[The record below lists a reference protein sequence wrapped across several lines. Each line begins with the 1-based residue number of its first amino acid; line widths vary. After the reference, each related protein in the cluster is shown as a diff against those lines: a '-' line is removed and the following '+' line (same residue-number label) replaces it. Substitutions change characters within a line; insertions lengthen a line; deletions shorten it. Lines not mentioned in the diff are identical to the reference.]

1 MRKIK
6 YHVNMPYLWK
16 HPNGTFYACWR
27 QDNKNRR
34 KSLGTSDEPK
44 AQRRFQ
50 NFQRD
55 LYAGRLVEIETGAR
69 KKLNEF
75 ADELVANKDATTSEA
90 NAYLYQV
97 ALNKA
102 KACWKDIPLQ
112 HITSRHIDV
121 LVIDMIREGLKPP
134 TINKNIRHIKG
145 ALSKAYEWE
154 YINKPIKFP
163 KPLEEEEQL
172 RFLTVEE
179 LRALFGA
186 IDDPEFADFCEF
198 SAYTALR
205 SGEIIRL
212 TFVDDVDNPKG
223 FLRISSKQKNRSE
236 TRIPI
241 NKHARSIIDRCRV
254 RRQGQ
259 PTLFRFNTV
268 SWVSQKFRGYADNA
282 GLHHCRFH
290 DLRHTY
296 GSHMAIMGKNPLTI
310 KELMRHKSIASTMIY
325 AKLSPEHLREESEG
339 LDYGPMPVGTKKE
352 D

>member
-1 MRKIK
+1 MIKIK

-34 KSLGTSDEPK
+34 KSLGTTDEPM
-44 AQRRFQ
+44 AQRRFR

-55 LYAGRLVEIETGAR
+55 LLAGRLVEIGTGAR

-75 ADELVANKDATTSEA
+75 ADELVADKEANTSDAT
-90 NAYLYQV
+90 AYLYEV

-112 HITSRHIDV
+112 HITSRHV
-121 LVIDMIREGLKPP
+121 GTLVKDMIREGLKPP

-145 ALSKAYEWE
+145 ALSKACEWE
-154 YINKPIKFP
+154 YISKRVKFP
-163 KPLEEEEQL
+163 KPLTEKEEIRYL
-172 RFLTVEE
+172 NIEE
-179 LRALFGA
+179 LRRLFKT
-186 IDDPEFADFCEF
+186 IDDREFSDFCEF
-198 SAYTALR
+198 SAYSALR

-212 TFVDDVDNPKG
+212 VFADVDNPKV
-223 FLRISSKQKNRSE
+223 FLRITSEQKNKSE

-241 NKHARSIIDRCRV
+241 NKHMRAIIDRCKA
-254 RRQGQ
+254 RRKGY

-268 SWVSQKFRGYADNA
+268 SWISQKFREYADKA
-282 GLHHCRFH
+282 GLNHCRFH

-296 GSHMAIMGKNPLTI
+296 GSHMAMKGKNPLAI
-310 KELMRHKSIASTMIY
+310 KELMRHKSMVSTLIY
-325 AKLSPEHLREESEG
+325 TKLSPEHLKEESED
-339 LDYGPMPVGTKKE
+339 LDYGPMPIGTKKE

>member
-1 MRKIK
+1 MSKIK
-6 YHVNMPYLWK
+6 YYVNTPYLWK
-16 HPNGTFYACWR
+16 HANGVFYACWQ

-34 KSLGTSDEPK
+34 KSLGTTDEPM
-44 AQRRFQ
+44 AQRRFR

-55 LYAGRLVEIETGAR
+55 LLAGRLVEIGTGAK

-75 ADELVANKDATTSEA
+75 ADELVADKEATTSDA
-90 NAYLYQV
+90 TAYLYEV

-112 HITSRHIDV
+112 HITSRHV
-121 LVIDMIREGLKPP
+121 GTLVKDMIREGLKPP

-154 YINKPIKFP
+154 YITKPIKFP

-172 RFLTVEE
+172 RFLTIEK
-179 LRALFGA
+179 LRALFGT
-186 IDDPEFADFCEF
+186 IDDLEFADFCEF
-198 SAYTALR
+198 SVYTALR

-241 NKHARSIIDRCRV
+241 NKHARSIIDSCRA
-254 RRQGQ
+254 RRQGEL
-259 PTLFRFNTV
+259 TLFRFNTV
-268 SWVSQKFRGYADNA
+268 SWISQKFREYADKA
-282 GLHHCRFH
+282 GLHNCRFH
-290 DLRHTY
+290 DLRHTF
-296 GSHMAIMGKNPLTI
+296 GSHMAMKGKNPLAI
-310 KELMRHKSIASTMIY
+310 KELMRHKSMVSTLIY
-325 AKLSPEHLREESEG
+325 TKLSPEHLKEVSED
-339 LDYGPMPVGTKKE
+339 LDYGPMPIGTKKE